1 MQAQSNTLIKDLNF
15 VHRKEVLYSNSVV
28 TINLKNEEEFEIF
41 KKTIL
46 DKHATWNVRLKK
58 PSKNPALHVI

>member
-46 DKHATWNVRLKK
+46 DKHAT
-58 PSKNPALHVI
+58 